1 MTAYELADYLINHD
15 CEPIIIHRQIDYVLE
30 MIRDEGWEA
39 DFDTAWEA
47 LEIAASDPYIKSVA
61 ELMERPELCMA
72 SQEYASR
79 FKTTRAWCIPS
90 RWTNTASRL
99 RRLPSSR
106 SATTGHEGFGR
117 IPTYVCDCGMEYWA
131 WQDVLDHLALLVPDG
146 CWHMSYTADA
156 VGRDICQNCG
166 QVFDDGVPVYP

>member
-1 MTAYELADYLINHD
+1 MHD
-15 CEPIIIHRQIDYVLE
+15 ISGVRLKIQNNEGVVHTFEVDEHGFEAAPVTVEPISYYR
-30 MIRDEGWEA
+30 
-39 DFDTAWEA
+39 
-47 LEIAASDPYIKSVA
+47 
-61 ELMERPELCMA
+61 
-72 SQEYASR
+72 
-79 FKTTRAWCIPS
+79 
-90 RWTNTASRL
+90 
-99 RRLPSSR
+99 
-106 SATTGHEGFGR
+106 HEGFGR